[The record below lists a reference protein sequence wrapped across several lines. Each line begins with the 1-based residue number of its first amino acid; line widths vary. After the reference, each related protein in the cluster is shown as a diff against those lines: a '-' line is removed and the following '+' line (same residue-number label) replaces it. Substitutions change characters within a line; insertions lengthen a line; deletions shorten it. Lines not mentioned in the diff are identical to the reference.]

1 MTKPKKK
8 ILIVEDER
16 KLSRI
21 LKLLLEND
29 GFTVICSYS
38 GYEGLYKYVR
48 EKPDLIILDIILS
61 DLDGYEVC
69 REIRR
74 ILDDLKTPIIML
86 TSKGEDYDRIKGKV
100 VGATKYMLKPYDGE
114 NLLNQVRECLE
125 QSNRGLTARFAREAR
140 RAGRRIN

>member
-16 KLSRI
+16 KLSHI
-21 LKLLLEND
+21 LKLMLESD

-38 GYEGLYKYVR
+38 GYEGLYKYGR
-48 EKPDLIILDIILS
+48 ERPDLIILDIMLS

-74 ILDDLKTPIIML
+74 QLNDLKTPIIML

-114 NLLNQVRECLE
+114 NLLNQIRECLE
-125 QSNRGLTARFAREAR
+125 QSTRGLLVGKRVN
-140 RAGRRIN
+140 GK